1 MLFLLAFGI
10 FVCVVGA
17 TWWFGLWNN
26 ILTLINF
33 FIAAL
38 IASSFYESLARV
50 LQESMVTYAYVLDF
64 VSLWLLFF
72 LSFGVLRV
80 ITGLLSPI
88 QLKFNLWVDMIGRSI
103 VCVWLAVALIFFVF
117 FSLHLAPMPPSQA
130 DLDQAQ
136 AENFQGTAF
145 MGLGPGQMWMAF
157 IQSRSRGALSA
168 SIDEVLMPSFDDA
181 VLHPDDQ
188 GLDCRVFD
196 STSRIPVHGQIRR
209 VTMSKMSSLRNT
221 EQVPESN

>member
-38 IASSFYESLARV
+38 IASSFYESFARV
-50 LQESMVTYAYVLDF
+50 LQETLVTYAYILDF
-64 VSLWLLFF
+64 ISLWLLFF

-80 ITGLLSPI
+80 LTGLLSPI
-88 QLKFNLWVDMIGRSI
+88 QLKFNILVDMIGRSI
-103 VCVWLAVALIFFVF
+103 VCVWLAIAMIFFTF
-117 FSLHLAPMPPSQA
+117 FSLHLAPMPPSQD
-130 DLDQAQ
+130 DLDQAA
-136 AENFQGTAF
+136 AENFQGTSF
-145 MGLGPGQMWMAF
+145 LGLGPGQMWAAF

-168 SIDEVLMPSFDDA
+168 SINEILMPPFDDA

-188 GLDCRVFD
+188 GIDCRVFD
-196 STSRIPVHGQIRR
+196 STSRLSVNGQKRR
-209 VTMSKMSSLRNT
+209 VTISKMSSLRNT
-221 EQVPESN
+221 EQLPGSE